1 MSILEITTIVI
12 ALLSLAVSVYVVVR
26 DNKNNRFEILMTMY
40 DRLESANAKLQSKNQ
55 YEDAKKL
62 KWKIDRELET
72 ACFLLF
78 NNKIDKKL
86 FYNLYCHWLS
96 ARNTF
101 WFSNAYDM
109 AEPCNNPYT
118 VWAIKTGLEKHFLEN
133 SKKKQKFLKK
143 MTDYIVSRK
152 KKI

>member
-55 YEDAKKL
+55 DEDAKKL

-143 MTDYIVSRK
+143 M
-152 KKI
+152 KIIQLKQMWSL

>member
-1 MSILEITTIVI
+1 MLNCNLKI
-12 ALLSLAVSVYVVVR
+12 
-26 DNKNNRFEILMTMY
+26 KMKM
-40 DRLESANAKLQSKNQ
+40 Q
-55 YEDAKKL
+55 KKL
-62 KWKIDRELET
+62 NWKIDRELET

-78 NNKIDKKL
+78 YNKIDKKL

-143 MTDYIVSRK
+143 MTDYIISRK